1 MLLFLRGLPKSGK
14 TEAISHLLERYV
26 DPNSITPMTPMNEKM
41 ERNYHELISFH
52 SEKNLT
58 ITGVPKES
66 SCAFGILSALRNEHL
81 KKSKVP
87 LFNFPE
93 RSPQCFG
100 DSARE
105 LDDHLC
111 RIFQFLYEYEHTPRG
126 NEVTDKEQEYARRLH
141 KLLPEG
147 IALINI
153 WNIASNEKILH
164 FLSALRGLLYNS
176 HVWLF
181 IDMDRDLEN
190 LNKPPEFPEV
200 TNNAV
205 CSNDDQSVLMKW
217 RPRLHYLLRFSR
229 MSESIHDSREG
240 VCTVFAKHRN
250 TSNED
255 LKHKVLKAKVQ
266 QAAKHIGVSSL
277 IEPKIET
284 INFDSSGISNDSS
297 LRLYEKM
304 QLSIFDTCSEDVP
317 LSWLFLR
324 SLFYNSQEIF
334 VEKSE
339 LINKAKKCGMNDDS
353 VNMFCEF
360 YTSFGSIFDL
370 SLINPDYPYV
380 IVKPMGFL
388 NSLEKILSPKDR
400 IRQQYPTLVNGIISE
415 KACQVFGGNWSK
427 FIEALVSVNLATKV
441 SSSKLD
447 VDDLDPNDA
456 YYFIP
461 LSRNGSL
468 IVEADPTAVHIII
481 NVDTPHVFQQATFAK
496 YLLGSLQEPKLIP
509 CNNPNKTIIK
519 ECSTNTTITLVSHSP
534 ATKISIS
541 QVNFQVCSHIIK
553 AYSKIAETC
562 KFGTTKYKFVMICA
576 KNGVPAV
583 KDIPSCQYHVL
594 PNNKLCAVCEIA
606 GRVDD
611 QLKMWNKALRKVSNY
626 TGLRHYNHY
635 VLYYSTQFQKIV
647 CQMKVS

>member
-1 MLLFLRGLPKSGK
+1 MLLSLRGLPKSGK

-66 SCAFGILSALRNEHL
+66 SCAFGILSALRNKHL
-81 KKSKVP
+81 KKGKVP
-87 LFNFPE
+87 LFNLPE

-100 DSARE
+100 DSAHE

-126 NEVTDKEQEYARRLH
+126 NEVTDKEQEYTRRLH

-153 WNIASNEKILH
+153 WNIATTKKILH

-176 HVWLF
+176 HMWIF
-181 IDMDRDLEN
+181 MDIDRDLEN
-190 LNKPPEFPEV
+190 LDKPPEFFEV
-200 TNNAV
+200 TSNAV
-205 CSNDDQSVLMKW
+205 CSNEDHSVLMKW
-217 RPRLHYLLRFSR
+217 RPRLHYLLRFSK
-229 MSESIHDSREG
+229 MSESIHGSRKD
-240 VCTVFAKHRN
+240 VCTVFAKRKS
-250 TSNED
+250 TFNED
-255 LKHKVLKAKVQ
+255 FKHKVLEAKVQ
-266 QAAKHIGVSSL
+266 QAAKQIGVSSL
-277 IEPKIET
+277 VEPKTET
-284 INFDSSGISNDSS
+284 INFDSSGICDESS
-297 LRLYEKM
+297 LCLYEKM
-304 QLSIFDTCSEDVP
+304 QFAIYHTRFQDVP

-339 LINKAKKCGMNDDS
+339 LSKKAKECGMNDDS
-353 VNMFCEF
+353 LTKFCEF

-370 SLINPDYPYV
+370 NLVDPDYPYV

-388 NSLEKILSPKDR
+388 NSLEKFFSPEER
-400 IRQQYPTLVNGIISE
+400 ICQQCPTLVNGIIPE
-415 KACQVFGGNWSK
+415 KACQVFGENWSK

-447 VDDLDPNDA
+447 IDDLDPNDT

-461 LSRNGSL
+461 LSRNGSP
-468 IVEADPTAVHIII
+468 IMEADPTAVHIII

-509 CNNPNKTIIK
+509 CSNPNKTIIK
-519 ECSTNTTITLVSHSP
+519 ECSTNTTIALVSHSP

-541 QVNFQVCSHIIK
+541 QVNFNVCSHIIK

-562 KFGTTKYKFVMICA
+562 KLGTTKYKFVMICA
-576 KNGVPAV
+576 KSGVPDV
-583 KDIPSCQYHVL
+583 RDIPSCQYHVL
-594 PNNKLCAVCEIA
+594 PNNKLCTVCEIA
-606 GRVDD
+606 GRVNG
-611 QLKMWNKALRKVSNY
+611 QLQMWNKALRKVSNY
-626 TGLRHYNHY
+626 KGLVITN
-635 VLYYSTQFQKIV
+635 
-647 CQMKVS
+647 

>member
-14 TEAISHLLERYV
+14 TRAISHLLECYV
-26 DPNSITPMTPMNEKM
+26 DPNSITPMTPMDEKM
-41 ERNYHELISFH
+41 EIDYHELISFH

-66 SCAFGILSALRNEHL
+66 SCAFGILSALRNELL

-87 LFNFPE
+87 LFNLPD
-93 RSPQCFG
+93 RPSQYFG
-100 DSARE
+100 DSAHE

-111 RIFQFLYEYEHTPRG
+111 RIFQYLYDYKHTPKG
-126 NEVTDKEQEYARRLH
+126 DEVTAKEHEYARRLH
-141 KLLPEG
+141 VLLPEG

-153 WNIASNEKILH
+153 WNIATNKTILH

-181 IDMDRDLEN
+181 MDMDRDLEN
-190 LNKPPEFPEV
+190 LDKPPEFPEV
-200 TNNAV
+200 TSNAV

-240 VCTVFAKHRN
+240 VCTVFAKHRK

-304 QLSIFDTCSEDVP
+304 QLSIYHTHFQDVP

-334 VEKSE
+334 VEKSV
-339 LINKAKKCGMNDDS
+339 LRKNAKKCGIDEKS
-353 VNMFCEF
+353 LTKFCEF

-388 NSLEKILSPKDR
+388 KSLDKFFSPEDKIC
-400 IRQQYPTLVNGIISE
+400 QQYPTLANGIIPE
-415 KACQVFGGNWSK
+415 KACQVFGENWSK

-447 VDDLDPNDA
+447 VDDLDPDDI

-461 LSRNGSL
+461 LSRNGNL
-468 IVEADPTAVHIII
+468 ITEADPTALHIII

-519 ECSTNTTITLVSHSP
+519 ECSTDTTITLVSHSP

-576 KNGVPAV
+576 KSGVPDV
-583 KDIPSCQYHVL
+583 RDIPSCQYHVL
-594 PNNKLCAVCEIA
+594 PNNKLCAVCDIA
-606 GRVDD
+606 GRVND
-611 QLKMWNKALRKVSNY
+611 QLKIWNKALRKVSNY
-626 TGLRHYNHY
+626 RR
-635 VLYYSTQFQKIV
+635 I
-647 CQMKVS
+647 